1 MPSVSETSA
10 DSGRSGSGPSGT
22 CSGPGRRASRAEG
35 KEGTTSG
42 KSARAPRRLRQ
53 RSLTQGRPGTGARA
67 RGGCDDYPG
76 NTCRRRGQA
85 GGRGKGSRSRRDITG
100 DDVQRITAPI
110 PCALAGK
117 AARLFTARAWPGE
130 AACRLSAEFSTELK
144 ARPGSMNDIHP
155 RVIKSGEGFSKTPN
169 AVDSL
174 LETSVYHHSFCL
186 NTHLFQQIFPAF
198 SPPPSFH
205 PNLGN

>member
-1 MPSVSETSA
+1 M
-10 DSGRSGSGPSGT
+10 
-22 CSGPGRRASRAEG
+22 
-35 KEGTTSG
+35 
-42 KSARAPRRLRQ
+42 SARATWHLPEAF
-53 RSLTQGRPGTGARA
+53 TDTGPARDTERA
-67 RGGCDDYPG
+67 REVAVIITQEIYVGGAG
-76 NTCRRRGQA
+76 RLGQ
-85 GGRGKGSRSRRDITG
+85 GKGSRDGRDITG
-100 DDVQRITAPI
+100 DTVKRITAQR

-117 AARLFTARAWPGE
+117 AARVFTVLAQPGE
-130 AACRLSAEFSTELK
+130 TACRLSAEFSTELK

-155 RVIKSGEGFSKTPN
+155 RVINSGEGFSKTPN

-198 SPPPSFH
+198 NCPPSFH